1 MKENRF
7 EKVIPIYTGGGI
19 YCFFGIANGEYFIAT
34 NDMYD
39 VTIVD
44 STPFDEDGS
53 IREDVW
59 TADWQDEHLVR
70 YLIGL
75 ENYLFFEQMLEWALA
90 QDSIEGGNYDPG
102 DLMAMLDDVH
112 LFLPAPDPICFASA
126 KAVEILKEHLAVEV
140 IADELRR
147 KGSTDMAELKGSV
160 DDVGDL
166 WILAADE
173 DPEDTEEYWPVVRRW

>member
-1 MKENRF
+1 MKVNRF

-44 STPFDEDGS
+44 STPFDENGS

-70 YLIGL
+70 YLL
-75 ENYLFFEQMLEWALA
+75 YRVDRENYWFFEQMLDWVLA
-90 QDSIEGGNYDPG
+90 QDSIEGGNYDPCE
-102 DLMAMLDDVH
+102 LTAMIGVIRLYLLYGGGEDDG
-112 LFLPAPDPICFASA
+112 I
-126 KAVEILKEHLAVEV
+126 
-140 IADELRR
+140 
-147 KGSTDMAELKGSV
+147 
-160 DDVGDL
+160 
-166 WILAADE
+166 
-173 DPEDTEEYWPVVRRW
+173 